1 MSAPAHA
8 AKENAP
14 PSNRP
19 PGNVPPG
26 DAPPCIEAGL
36 RTPGR
41 TASGPCACTPPKHG
55 AVAQVAVERQGKS
68 PASHVMPLR
77 AVVDKV
83 GIDHQLAVRY
93 VPRHPN
99 SHSTARRPWE

>member
-14 PSNRP
+14 PNNRP

-55 AVAQVAVERQGKS
+55 AVAQVLPS
-68 PASHVMPLR
+68 PLVCSPPQYSWRRHSHGPCPPMAMSR
-77 AVVDKV
+77 AQK
-83 GIDHQLAVRY
+83 AY
-93 VPRHPN
+93 
-99 SHSTARRPWE
+99 

>member
-26 DAPPCIEAGL
+26 DAPPCSEAGL
-36 RTPGR
+36 HTPGCGR
-41 TASGPCACTPPKHG
+41 GLGRAFTPPK
-55 AVAQVAVERQGKS
+55 QCT
-68 PASHVMPLR
+68 
-77 AVVDKV
+77 V
-83 GIDHQLAVRY
+83 GYLQ
-93 VPRHPN
+93 
-99 SHSTARRPWE
+99 